1 MYISGTTL
9 FDNNSASTIDGGET
23 VRACVWGVCE
33 KRERA
38 CVWQLS
44 MMVKGCSESLSGY
57 GVPQAYRW
65 NNLQCLQRLPGRG
78 LDAKT
83 FFTTVE
89 WFETEDTDQYPNEVL
104 EATLHLNVDHSLPL
118 LLCVGRKDIRK

>member
-1 MYISGTTL
+1 MFISGTTL

-44 MMVKGCSESLSGY
+44 MMVQRSSESVHHAEL
-57 GVPQAYRW
+57 
-65 NNLQCLQRLPGRG
+65 GRVHRRYVRSICG
-78 LDAKT
+78 PT
-83 FFTTVE
+83 GIQVE
-89 WFETEDTDQYPNEVL
+89 
-104 EATLHLNVDHSLPL
+104 
-118 LLCVGRKDIRK
+118 